1 MNIKAH
7 KREIAGKKVKTI
19 RSQALIPAV
28 VYGPSQDSTNLVID
42 YKEFVEIYH
51 KVGYSKMIKL
61 QFEGEEKGEDV
72 LIKEVQE
79 HPLSHKV
86 IHVSFYQVD
95 MNRIITI
102 DVPIVYEGIPKAVK
116 TGVGF
121 LVTPVTEILVRSL
134 PSKLPSEITINVEN
148 LENVGDSILSE
159 DIKLPDGV
167 EYDASVPLK
176 NAVAYI
182 APPQKEI
189 VEEVVAAPVG
199 AEGEAVEGATPA
211 EGAKPAEGEAPAK
224 EEAKK

>member
-1 MNIKAH
+1 MNIKAQ
-7 KREIAGKKVKTI
+7 KREIAGKKVKAI
-19 RSQALIPAV
+19 RSQDQIPAV
-28 VYGPSQDSTNLVID
+28 VYGPSQPSTNLVID
-42 YKEFVEIYH
+42 YKEFVAIYH

-72 LIKEVQE
+72 LIKEIQE
-79 HPLSHKV
+79 DPLSHKV

-102 DVPIVYEGIPKAVK
+102 DVPIVYEGTPKAMK

-134 PSKLPSEITINVEN
+134 PSKLPSEIVVNVEN

-159 DIKLPDGV
+159 QINLPEGV

-189 VEEVVAAPVG
+189 VEEAPVAAEG
-199 AEGEAVEGATPA
+199 AEGEAAAEGATPA
-211 EGAKPAEGEAPAK
+211 EGAKPAEGEKAP